1 MDETSAETDEVSA
14 DRRCFGRAGRFI
26 GQWTRYRSCR
36 TLYRPLYDISVDWD
50 DIPAAGRGIG
60 HDERYIGQWTIFRS
74 GWAIHRS
81 MGDKSVTTD
90 EESANVRYLGQDGR
104 FFVHCTRYRPYR
116 PNNRPIYEISAR
128 PAAISAKMDDT
139 SATLPK
145 HRPDIDETSARRPK
159 ARSQGALV
167 LQKPALGRYPGRVAD
182 KSAVRPHHPVAGD
195 DDGDGVMAHR
205 AAHGL
210 G

>member
-1 MDETSAETDEVSA
+1 MLAERSAERPRYRLMYETSAKTAASSHGRDI
-14 DRRCFGRAGRFI
+14 GRAGRFI

-90 EESANVRYLGQDGR
+90 EESANGRYFGQDGR
-104 FFVHCTRYRPYR
+104 FFAHCTRYRPYR

-145 HRPDIDETSARRPK
+145 HRPDMDEKSARMAESSVTGRPRALK
-159 ARSQGALV
+159 ASSW
-167 LQKPALGRYPGRVAD
+167 PI
-182 KSAVRPHHPVAGD
+182 SRPHSRQVGRPPPPPG
-195 DDGDGVMAHR
+195 GRG
-205 AAHGL
+205 
-210 G
+210 